1 MMRCRTG
8 TAQSSGAFPLKACG
22 GPGSAAHRFAHACVE
37 IMKALVYA
45 LALRRI
51 RDTGRGPL
59 PFTRI
64 KNARTQAPS
73 KKIIGSSP

>member
-8 TAQSSGAFPLKACG
+8 TAQSSGAFPLEACG

-45 LALRRI
+45 LALRGI
-51 RDTGRGPL
+51 RDTGRVL
-59 PFTRI
+59 PFPRI
-64 KNARTQAPS
+64 KNAHTNAPS
-73 KKIIGSSP
+73 TDIIGSSP